1 MYHWTLALETLAFGP
16 IAGGCG
22 IRYLHQADDQRDG
35 VPKHFAINLFP
46 VGWALYEE
54 KCMDH
59 RELFANFYLCTE
71 EQEGIQAEAAQPGT

>member
-1 MYHWTLALETLAFGP
+1 
-16 IAGGCG
+16 
-22 IRYLHQADDQRDG
+22 
-35 VPKHFAINLFP
+35 VPKHFAINLVP

-54 KCMDH
+54 KYVDH